1 MLRLFRKMCLR
12 MKHGTGPHADIFS
25 EQRHRA
31 APDVSADRKPV
42 GIRKRRQKIRRAGSK
57 KSDFH

>member
-1 MLRLFRKMCLR
+1 